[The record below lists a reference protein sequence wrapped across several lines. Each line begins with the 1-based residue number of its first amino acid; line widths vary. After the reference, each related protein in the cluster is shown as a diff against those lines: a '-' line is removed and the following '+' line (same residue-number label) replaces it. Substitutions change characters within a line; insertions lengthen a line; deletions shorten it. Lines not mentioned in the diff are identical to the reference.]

1 MPDAILRLRNM
12 TLALEAYLATPTV
25 GLAEQVERARAKVA
39 SMRRAGEI
47 RTAEEDAKDA
57 AEQLELEQ
65 DERVLAAARDAALK
79 SLGAGGK
86 PSGGSS

>member
-1 MPDAILRLRNM
+1 
-12 TLALEAYLATPTV
+12 
-25 GLAEQVERARAKVA
+25 
-39 SMRRAGEI
+39 MRRAGEI

-79 SLGAGGK
+79 SIGVGGK